1 MSQSQS
7 QQLIAGANAPL
18 PTDAISIR
26 ILSQSAIDCAAY
38 RLTADGKV
46 RGDGDMIFYGQ
57 TRSDDGSV
65 SFRGHDSDG
74 FFDINLPA
82 QPASIEKIALAFS
95 SPQTLA
101 QVGDV
106 DIQVMQGSQV
116 LMTCQLSA
124 AGRNEKAIILA
135 ECYRRQ
141 GSWKFRFI
149 AQGFE
154 GGLKPLSE
162 HFGVEIADEAPNQ
175 PPIQSQSQSQSQG
188 QSQNVPPP
196 INTQRPINT
205 QKAGSASP
213 TNAPQTSTP
222 PPRPASPSINLSK
235 ITLTKNQSSINL
247 KKRDNFG
254 KISVNLNWNQRPNA
268 DKQAPKKGILGDLF
282 KQHKAGGIDLDVGAM
297 IHLKNGEKTLI
308 QALGNRFG
316 SLPSAPYVCLRAD
329 DRTGQVSGGEWL
341 DINGQQ
347 WSQIEEVF
355 IFAFIYEGAPNWAQ
369 TDGVVTIHV
378 PEQPPIETRLTE
390 GAGNLPMC
398 AIARLVNQQGSIN
411 VERINQYFQGHQEM
425 DKAFNWGFSWKRG
438 SK

>member
-1 MSQSQS
+1 MSQNQP
-7 QQLIAGANAPL
+7 QKLIAGANAPL
-18 PTDAISIR
+18 PTDHISIR

-38 RLTADGKV
+38 RLTTEGKV
-46 RGDGDMIFYGQ
+46 RGDGDMVFYGQ

-82 QPASIEKIALAFS
+82 QPANIEKIALAFS
-95 SPQTLA
+95 SAQTLA

-106 DIQVMQGSQV
+106 DIQVLQGSQV

-124 AGRNEKAIILA
+124 AGRTEKALILA

-162 HFGVEIADEAPNQ
+162 HFGVEIADDGPVQAQ
-175 PPIQSQSQSQSQG
+175 
-188 QSQNVPPP
+188 
-196 INTQRPINT
+196 PINT
-205 QKAGSASP
+205 QKAGSVP
-213 TNAPQTSTP
+213 TANTP
-222 PPRPASPSINLSK
+222 PPIPTNSTSQSINLSK

-254 KISVNLNWNQRPNA
+254 KISVNLNWNQRPDNST
-268 DKQAPKKGILGDLF
+268 QTPKKGLLGDLF

-316 SLPSAPYVCLRAD
+316 NLQSAPYVLLRAD

-355 IFAFIYEGAPNWAQ
+355 IFAFIYEGVPNWAQ

-378 PEQPPIETRLTE
+378 PDQPPIETRLTE
-390 GAGNLPMC
+390 GTGNLPMC

-438 SK
+438 RK

>member
-1 MSQSQS
+1 MSQT
-7 QQLIAGANAPL
+7 LVAGANAPL
-18 PTDAISIR
+18 PNDNISIR
-26 ILSQSAIDCAAY
+26 ILSHNAIDCAAY
-38 RLTADGKV
+38 RLTVDGKV

-74 FFDINLPA
+74 FFDINLPS
-82 QPASIEKIALAFS
+82 QPATIEKIALAFS
-95 SPQTLA
+95 SNQALT
-101 QVGDV
+101 QIGDV

-116 LMTCQLSA
+116 LLTCQLSSS
-124 AGRNEKAIILA
+124 GRPEKAIILA

-141 GSWKFRFI
+141 GNWKFRFI

-162 HFGVEIADEAPNQ
+162 HFGVEISDDAPAPTQN
-175 PPIQSQSQSQSQG
+175 QSQA
-188 QSQNVPPP
+188 
-196 INTQRPINT
+196 INT
-205 QKAGSASP
+205 QKPIDTQRAA
-213 TNAPQTSTP
+213 TQASTP
-222 PPRPASPSINLSK
+222 PPIPASPTVNLSK

-247 KKRDNFG
+247 TKRDDFG
-254 KISVNLNWNQRPNA
+254 KISVNLNWNQRPNN
-268 DKQAPKKGILGDLF
+268 DNSAPKKGLLSDLF
-282 KQHKAGGIDLDVGAM
+282 KQKGSGGIDLDVGAM
-297 IHLKNGEKTLI
+297 IHLKTGEKTLI

-316 SLPSAPYVCLRAD
+316 SLNSSPFVLLRAD
-329 DRTGQVSGGEWL
+329 DRTGQVSDGEWL

-355 IFAFIYEGAPNWAQ
+355 IFAFIYEGVPNWAQ

-378 PEQPPIETRLTE
+378 PGQPPIETRLTE
-390 GAGNLPMC
+390 GAGNAPMC

-411 VERINQYFQGHQEM
+411 VERINQYFNGHKEM

>member
-1 MSQSQS
+1 MSQV
-7 QQLIAGANAPL
+7 LIAGANAPL
-18 PTDAISIR
+18 PTDNISVR
-26 ILSQSAIDCAAY
+26 IISQSAIDCAAY
-38 RLTADGKV
+38 RLTTDGKV

-57 TRSDDGSV
+57 KNSDDNSV

-74 FFDINLPA
+74 FFDINLSG
-82 QPASIEKIALAFS
+82 QPATIDKIALAFS
-95 SPQTLA
+95 SDQTLA
-101 QVGDV
+101 QLGDV
-106 DIQVMQGSQV
+106 DIQVLQGSQV
-116 LMTCQLSA
+116 LMTCQLSS

-162 HFGVEIADEAPNQ
+162 HFGVEIADDAPAPTQNQ
-175 PPIQSQSQSQSQG
+175 PH
-188 QSQNVPPP
+188 SQNQP
-196 INTQRPINT
+196 QPINT
-205 QKAGSASP
+205 QKA
-213 TNAPQTSTP
+213 STP
-222 PPRPASPSINLSK
+222 PPIPANPSVNLSK

-247 KKRDNFG
+247 TKRDDFG
-254 KISVNLNWNQRPNA
+254 KISVNLNWNQRPNTDNA
-268 DKQAPKKGILGDLF
+268 APKKGLLSDLF
-282 KQHKAGGIDLDVGAM
+282 KQHGASGIDLDVGAM

-308 QALGNRFG
+308 QALGDRFG
-316 SLPSAPYVCLRAD
+316 SLQAPPYVCLRAD

-347 WSQIEEVF
+347 WAQIEEVF

-378 PEQPPIETRLTE
+378 PSQPPIETRLTE
-390 GAGNLPMC
+390 GAGNMPMC

-411 VERINQYFQGHQEM
+411 VERINQYFKGHQEM

-438 SK
+438 RK

>member
-1 MSQSQS
+1 MSQNQP
-7 QQLIAGANAPL
+7 QKLIAGANAPL
-18 PTDAISIR
+18 PTDNISIR
-26 ILSQSAIDCAAY
+26 ILSQNAIDCAAY
-38 RLTADGKV
+38 RLTNDGKV

-74 FFDINLPA
+74 FFDVNLSA
-82 QPASIEKIALAFS
+82 QPATIEKIALAFS
-95 SPQTLA
+95 SAQTLS

-106 DIQVMQGSQV
+106 DIQVLQGSQV
-116 LMTCQLSA
+116 LMTCQLSS

-162 HFGVEIADEAPNQ
+162 HFGVEIADDVPAQNQ
-175 PPIQSQSQSQSQG
+175 NPEQSQPQ
-188 QSQNVPPP
+188 P
-196 INTQRPINT
+196 INTQRSINT
-205 QKAGSASP
+205 QKAG
-213 TNAPQTSTP
+213 NTSQANNP
-222 PPRPASPSINLSK
+222 PPIPANPSINLSK

-247 KKRDNFG
+247 KKRDDFG
-254 KISVNLNWNQRPNA
+254 KISVNLDWNQRPPS
-268 DKQAPKKGILGDLF
+268 DKAAPKKGILGDLF
-282 KQHKAGGIDLDVGAM
+282 KQHQSSGIDLDVGAM

-316 SLPSAPYVCLRAD
+316 SLQSAPYVCLRAD

-355 IFAFIYEGAPNWAQ
+355 IFAFIYEGAPNWEK

-378 PEQPPIETRLTE
+378 PEQSPIETRLTE

-411 VERINQYFQGHQEM
+411 VERINQYFKGHQEM

-438 SK
+438 RK

>member
-1 MSQSQS
+1 MSQNQP
-7 QQLIAGANAPL
+7 QKLIAGANAPL
-18 PTDAISIR
+18 PTDNISIR
-26 ILSQSAIDCAAY
+26 ILSQNAIDCAAY
-38 RLTADGKV
+38 RLTNDGKV

-74 FFDINLPA
+74 FFDINLSA

-95 SPQTLA
+95 SAQTLS
-101 QVGDV
+101 QIGNV
-106 DIQVMQGSQV
+106 DIQVLQGSQV
-116 LMTCQLSA
+116 LMTCQLSS

-141 GSWKFRFI
+141 GNWKFRFI

-162 HFGVEIADEAPNQ
+162 HFGVEIADEAPAQNHN
-175 PPIQSQSQSQSQG
+175 PAQSQPQ
-188 QSQNVPPP
+188 P

-205 QKAGSASP
+205 QKASS
-213 TNAPQTSTP
+213 TSQANNP
-222 PPRPASPSINLSK
+222 PPIPVSPSINLSK

-247 KKRDNFG
+247 KKRDDFG
-254 KISVNLNWNQRPNA
+254 KISVNLDWNQRPQSDRA
-268 DKQAPKKGILGDLF
+268 APKKGILGDLF
-282 KQHKAGGIDLDVGAM
+282 KQHQSSGIDLDVGAM

-316 SLPSAPYVCLRAD
+316 SLQSAPYVCLRAD

-355 IFAFIYEGAPNWAQ
+355 IFAFIYEGAPNWEK

-378 PEQPPIETRLTE
+378 PEQSPIETRLTE

-411 VERINQYFQGHQEM
+411 VERINQYFKGHQEM

-438 SK
+438 RK

>member
-1 MSQSQS
+1 MSQNQP
-7 QQLIAGANAPL
+7 QKLIAGANAPL
-18 PTDAISIR
+18 PTDNISIR
-26 ILSQSAIDCAAY
+26 ILSQNAIDCAAY
-38 RLTADGKV
+38 RLTTDGKV
-46 RGDGDMIFYGQ
+46 RGDGDMVFYGQ

-74 FFDINLPA
+74 FFDVNLSA
-82 QPASIEKIALAFS
+82 QPTSIEKIALAFS
-95 SPQTLA
+95 SAQTLT

-106 DIQVMQGSQV
+106 DIQVLQGSQV
-116 LMTCQLSA
+116 LMTCQLNS

-149 AQGFE
+149 AQGFN

-162 HFGVEIADEAPNQ
+162 HFGVEIADET
-175 PPIQSQSQSQSQG
+175 PPQNQSQ
-188 QSQNVPPP
+188 P
-196 INTQRPINT
+196 INTQRPIDT
-205 QKAGSASP
+205 QKARS
-213 TNAPQTSTP
+213 APQTSTP
-222 PPRPASPSINLSK
+222 PPIPASPSINLSK

-247 KKRDNFG
+247 KKRDDFG
-254 KISVNLNWNQRPNA
+254 KISVNLDWNQRPNI
-268 DKQAPKKGILGDLF
+268 DKQSPKKGLLGDLF
-282 KQHKAGGIDLDVGAM
+282 KQHQSSGIDLDVGAM

-316 SLPSAPYVCLRAD
+316 SLQSAPYVCLRAD

-355 IFAFIYEGAPNWAQ
+355 IFAFIYEGAPNWEK

-378 PEQPPIETRLTE
+378 PEQSPIETRLTE

-411 VERINQYFQGHQEM
+411 VERINQYFKGHQEM

-438 SK
+438 RK

>member
-1 MSQSQS
+1 MSQTQP
-7 QQLIAGANAPL
+7 QKLVAGANAPL
-18 PTDAISIR
+18 PTAAISIR
-26 ILSQSAIDCAAY
+26 ILSQSAVDCAAY
-38 RLTADGKV
+38 RLTTEGKV

-95 SPQTLA
+95 STQTLA

-106 DIQVMQGSQV
+106 DIQVLQGSQV

-124 AGRNEKAIILA
+124 SGRTEKAIILA

-162 HFGVEIADEAPNQ
+162 HFGVEIADEDHNQAP
-175 PPIQSQSQSQSQG
+175 SQSQSAPTS
-188 QSQNVPPP
+188 
-196 INTQRPINT
+196 INTQRPMNT
-205 QKAGSASP
+205 QKSS
-213 TNAPQTSTP
+213 TSQTSTP
-222 PPRPASPSINLSK
+222 PPISASPSINLSK

-247 KKRDNFG
+247 KKRDDFG

-316 SLPSAPYVCLRAD
+316 SLQSAPYVCLRAD

-355 IFAFIYEGAPNWAQ
+355 IFAFIYDGAPNWAQ

-390 GAGNLPMC
+390 GTGNLPMC

-438 SK
+438 RK

>member
-1 MSQSQS
+1 MMSQNQP
-7 QQLIAGANAPL
+7 QKLIAGANAPL
-18 PTDAISIR
+18 PTDNISIR
-26 ILSQSAIDCAAY
+26 ILSQNAIDCAAY
-38 RLTADGKV
+38 RLTTDGKV
-46 RGDGDMIFYGQ
+46 RGDGDMVFYGQ

-74 FFDINLPA
+74 FFDVNLSA
-82 QPASIEKIALAFS
+82 QPTSIEKIALAFS
-95 SPQTLA
+95 SAQTLT

-106 DIQVMQGSQV
+106 DIQVLQGSQV
-116 LMTCQLSA
+116 LMTCQLNS

-149 AQGFE
+149 AQGFN

-162 HFGVEIADEAPNQ
+162 HFGVEIADET
-175 PPIQSQSQSQSQG
+175 PPQNQSQ
-188 QSQNVPPP
+188 P
-196 INTQRPINT
+196 INTQRPIDT
-205 QKAGSASP
+205 QKARS
-213 TNAPQTSTP
+213 APQTSTP
-222 PPRPASPSINLSK
+222 PPIPASPSINLSK

-247 KKRDNFG
+247 KKRDDFG
-254 KISVNLNWNQRPNA
+254 KISVNLDWNQRPNI
-268 DKQAPKKGILGDLF
+268 DKQSPKKGLLGDLF
-282 KQHKAGGIDLDVGAM
+282 KQHQSSGIDLDVGAM

-316 SLPSAPYVCLRAD
+316 SLQSAPYVCLRAD

-355 IFAFIYEGAPNWAQ
+355 IFAFIYEGAPNWEK

-378 PEQPPIETRLTE
+378 PEQSPIETRLTE

-411 VERINQYFQGHQEM
+411 VERINQYFKGHQEM

-438 SK
+438 RK

>member
-1 MSQSQS
+1 MSQNQP
-7 QQLIAGANAPL
+7 QQLVAGANAPL
-18 PTDAISIR
+18 PNDHISIR
-26 ILSQSAIDCAAY
+26 IISQNAVDCAAY
-38 RLTADGKV
+38 RLTSDGKV

-57 TRSDDGSV
+57 TRSDDGNV

-82 QPASIEKIALAFS
+82 QPANIDKIALAFS
-95 SPQTLA
+95 SEQTLA
-101 QVGDV
+101 QIGDV
-106 DIQVMQGSQV
+106 DIQVLQGSQV
-116 LMTCQLSA
+116 LLTCQLNGT
-124 AGRNEKAIILA
+124 GRSEKAIILA

-149 AQGFE
+149 AQGFN

-162 HFGVEIADEAPNQ
+162 HFGVEIADEAPA
-175 PPIQSQSQSQSQG
+175 PSQAAPQAQ
-188 QSQNVPPP
+188 
-196 INTQRPINT
+196 TINT
-205 QKAGSASP
+205 QKTNRPAQATPPSIPASP
-213 TNAPQTSTP
+213 TV
-222 PPRPASPSINLSK
+222 NLNK

-254 KISVNLNWNQRPNA
+254 KITVNLNWNQRPNA
-268 DKQAPKKGILGDLF
+268 DQKMPKKGLLGDLF
-282 KQHKAGGIDLDVGAM
+282 KQHKSGGIDLDVGAM

-316 SLPSAPYVCLRAD
+316 SLQSAPYVCLRAD

-341 DINGQQ
+341 DINGEQ

-355 IFAFIYEGAPNWAQ
+355 IFAFIYEGVPNWAQ

-390 GAGNLPMC
+390 GTGNLPMC

-411 VERINQYFQGHQEM
+411 VERINQYFKGHQEM
-425 DKAFNWGFSWKRG
+425 DKAFHWGFSWKRG
-438 SK
+438 RK

>member
-1 MSQSQS
+1 MSQPQK
-7 QQLIAGANAPL
+7 LIAGANAPL
-18 PTDAISIR
+18 PTDNISIR

-38 RLTADGKV
+38 RLTTDGKV

-57 TRSDDGSV
+57 TRSDDGNV

-74 FFDINLPA
+74 FFDINLSA
-82 QPASIEKIALAFS
+82 QPASIDKIALAFS
-95 SPQTLA
+95 SAQTLA

-106 DIQVMQGSQV
+106 DVQVLQGSQV

-162 HFGVEIADEAPNQ
+162 YFGVEIADEAPNQ
-175 PPIQSQSQSQSQG
+175 AQS
-188 QSQNVPPP
+188 
-196 INTQRPINT
+196 IDTQKPINT
-205 QKAGSASP
+205 QKAGSA
-213 TNAPQTSTP
+213 PQTTTP
-222 PPRPASPSINLSK
+222 PPIPTASQNPSINLSK

-254 KISVNLNWNQRPNA
+254 KISVNLNWNQRP
-268 DKQAPKKGILGDLF
+268 DSSTQAPKKGLLGDLF
-282 KQHKAGGIDLDVGAM
+282 KQHKAGSIDLDIGAM

-316 SLPSAPYVCLRAD
+316 NLQSAPYVLLRAD

-355 IFAFIYEGAPNWAQ
+355 IFAFIYEGVPNWAQ

-438 SK
+438 RK

>member
-1 MSQSQS
+1 MSQNQP
-7 QQLIAGANAPL
+7 QQLVAGANAPL
-18 PTDAISIR
+18 PNDHISIR
-26 ILSQSAIDCAAY
+26 IISQNAVDCAAY
-38 RLTADGKV
+38 RLTSDGKV

-57 TRSDDGSV
+57 TRSDDGNV

-82 QPASIEKIALAFS
+82 QPANIDKIALAFS
-95 SPQTLA
+95 SEQTLA
-101 QVGDV
+101 QIGDV
-106 DIQVMQGSQV
+106 DIQVLQGSQV
-116 LMTCQLSA
+116 LLTCQLNGT
-124 AGRNEKAIILA
+124 GRSEKAIILA

-149 AQGFE
+149 AQGFN

-162 HFGVEIADEAPNQ
+162 HFGVEIADEAPA
-175 PPIQSQSQSQSQG
+175 PSQAAPQAQ
-188 QSQNVPPP
+188 
-196 INTQRPINT
+196 TINT
-205 QKAGSASP
+205 QKTNRPAQATPPPIPASP
-213 TNAPQTSTP
+213 TV
-222 PPRPASPSINLSK
+222 NLNK

-254 KISVNLNWNQRPNA
+254 KIAVNLNWNQRPNA
-268 DKQAPKKGILGDLF
+268 DQKTPKKGLLGDLF
-282 KQHKAGGIDLDVGAM
+282 KQHKSGGIDLDVGAM

-316 SLPSAPYVCLRAD
+316 SLQSAPYVCLRAD

-341 DINGQQ
+341 DINGEQ

-355 IFAFIYEGAPNWAQ
+355 IFAFIYEGVPNWAQ

-390 GAGNLPMC
+390 GTGNLPMC

-411 VERINQYFQGHQEM
+411 VERINQYFKGHQEM
-425 DKAFNWGFSWKRG
+425 DKAFHWGFSWKRG
-438 SK
+438 RK

>member
-1 MSQSQS
+1 MSQH
-7 QQLIAGANAPL
+7 LVAGANAPL
-18 PTDAISIR
+18 PTDNISIR
-26 ILSQSAIDCAAY
+26 IMSQNPIDCAAY
-38 RLTADGKV
+38 RLTTQGKV

-82 QPASIEKIALAFS
+82 QSADIDKIALAFS
-95 SPQTLA
+95 SAQTLA
-101 QVGDV
+101 QLGDV
-106 DIQVMQGSQV
+106 DIQVLQGSQV
-116 LMTCQLSA
+116 LITCQLSST
-124 AGRNEKAIILA
+124 GRNEKAIILA

-162 HFGVEIADEAPNQ
+162 HFGVEIADEAPVQAQNQ
-175 PPIQSQSQSQSQG
+175 S
-188 QSQNVPPP
+188 
-196 INTQRPINT
+196 INTQKPINT
-205 QKAGSASP
+205 QKASS
-213 TNAPQTSTP
+213 APQTSTP
-222 PPRPASPSINLSK
+222 PSIPASSTNPSINLSK
-235 ITLTKNQSSINL
+235 ITLTKNKSSINL
-247 KKRDNFG
+247 TKRDDFG
-254 KISVNLNWNQRPNA
+254 KISVNLNWNQNPNTNQ
-268 DKQAPKKGILGDLF
+268 QAPKKGLLNDLF
-282 KQHKAGGIDLDVGAM
+282 KQKGSDGIDLDVGAM
-297 IHLKNGEKTLI
+297 VHLKNGQKTLI

-316 SLPSAPYVCLRAD
+316 SLTSAPYVLLRAD

-378 PEQPPIETRLTE
+378 PDQPPIETRLTE
-390 GAGNLPMC
+390 GTGDLPMC
-398 AIARLVNQQGSIN
+398 AIARLVNQNGSIN
-411 VERINQYFQGHQEM
+411 VERINQYFKGHQDM
-425 DKAFNWGFSWKRG
+425 DKAFNWGFSWQRS

>member
-1 MSQSQS
+1 MSQPQA
-7 QQLIAGANAPL
+7 LIAGANAPL
-18 PTDAISIR
+18 PTDNISIR
-26 ILSQSAIDCAAY
+26 ILSQNAIDCAAY
-38 RLTADGKV
+38 RLTSDGKV

-74 FFDINLPA
+74 FFDINLPT

-95 SPQTLA
+95 SAQMLA

-106 DIQVMQGSQV
+106 DIQVLQGSQV
-116 LMTCQLSA
+116 LMTCQLAA

-162 HFGVEIADEAPNQ
+162 HFGVEIADEAP
-175 PPIQSQSQSQSQG
+175 
-188 QSQNVPPP
+188 VPP

-205 QKAGSASP
+205 QKAGSAH
-213 TNAPQTSTP
+213 QTSTP
-222 PPRPASPSINLSK
+222 PPIPSSTASINTTNASINLSK
-235 ITLTKNQSSINL
+235 VTLTKNQSSINL
-247 KKRDNFG
+247 KKRDDFG
-254 KISVNLNWNQRPNA
+254 KIAVNLDWNQRPNT
-268 DKQAPKKGILGDLF
+268 DKSAPKKGILGDLF
-282 KQHKAGGIDLDVGAM
+282 KQHKAGGVDLDVGAM

-316 SLPSAPYVCLRAD
+316 SLQTAPYVCLRAD

-378 PEQPPIETRLTE
+378 PDQPPIETRLTE
-390 GAGNLPMC
+390 GTGNLPMC

-438 SK
+438 RK

>member
-1 MSQSQS
+1 MSQNQP
-7 QQLIAGANAPL
+7 QKLIAGANAPL
-18 PTDAISIR
+18 PTDNISIR
-26 ILSQSAIDCAAY
+26 ILSQNAIDCAAY
-38 RLTADGKV
+38 RLTNDGKV

-74 FFDINLPA
+74 FFDINLSA
-82 QPASIEKIALAFS
+82 QPATIEKIALAFS
-95 SPQTLA
+95 SAQTLS

-106 DIQVMQGSQV
+106 DIQVLQGSQV
-116 LMTCQLSA
+116 LMNCQLSSS
-124 AGRNEKAIILA
+124 GRNEKAIILA

-141 GSWKFRFI
+141 GNWKFRFI

-162 HFGVEIADEAPNQ
+162 HFGVEIADEAPAQNHN
-175 PPIQSQSQSQSQG
+175 PAQSQPQ
-188 QSQNVPPP
+188 P

-205 QKAGSASP
+205 QKASS
-213 TNAPQTSTP
+213 TSQANNP
-222 PPRPASPSINLSK
+222 PPIPVSPSINLSK

-247 KKRDNFG
+247 KKRDDFG
-254 KISVNLNWNQRPNA
+254 KISVNLDWNQRPQSDRA
-268 DKQAPKKGILGDLF
+268 APKKGILGDLF
-282 KQHKAGGIDLDVGAM
+282 KQHQSSGIDLDVGAM

-316 SLPSAPYVCLRAD
+316 SLQSAPYVCLRAD

-355 IFAFIYEGAPNWAQ
+355 IFAFIYEGAPNWEK

-378 PEQPPIETRLTE
+378 PEQSPIETRLTE

-411 VERINQYFQGHQEM
+411 VERINQYFKGHQEM

-438 SK
+438 RK

>member
-1 MSQSQS
+1 MSQPQK
-7 QQLIAGANAPL
+7 LIAGANAPL
-18 PTDAISIR
+18 PTDNISIR

-38 RLTADGKV
+38 RLTTDGKV

-57 TRSDDGSV
+57 TRSDDGNV

-74 FFDINLPA
+74 FFDINLSA
-82 QPASIEKIALAFS
+82 QPASIDKIALAFS
-95 SPQTLA
+95 SAQTLA

-106 DIQVMQGSQV
+106 DVQVLQGSQV

-175 PPIQSQSQSQSQG
+175 AQS
-188 QSQNVPPP
+188 
-196 INTQRPINT
+196 INTQKPINT
-205 QKAGSASP
+205 QKAGSA
-213 TNAPQTSTP
+213 PQTTTP
-222 PPRPASPSINLSK
+222 PPIPTASQNPSINLSK

-254 KISVNLNWNQRPNA
+254 KISVNLNWNRRP
-268 DKQAPKKGILGDLF
+268 DSSTQVPKKGLLGDLF
-282 KQHKAGGIDLDVGAM
+282 KQHKAGSIDLDIGAM

-316 SLPSAPYVCLRAD
+316 NLQSAPYVLLRAD

-355 IFAFIYEGAPNWAQ
+355 IFAFIYEGVPNWAQ

-438 SK
+438 RK

>member
-1 MSQSQS
+1 MSQTHSQT
-7 QQLIAGANAPL
+7 LVAGANAPL
-18 PTDAISIR
+18 PTDNISIR
-26 ILSQSAIDCAAY
+26 ILSQNAIDCAAY
-38 RLTADGKV
+38 RLTTSGKV

-57 TRSDDGSV
+57 KRSDDGSV

-74 FFDINLPA
+74 FFDINLPT

-95 SPQTLA
+95 SEQTLA

-106 DIQVMQGSQV
+106 DIQVLQGSQV

-154 GGLKPLSE
+154 GGLKPLSQ
-162 HFGVEIADEAPNQ
+162 HFGVEIADEAPA
-175 PPIQSQSQSQSQG
+175 
-188 QSQNVPPP
+188 QSQNQSQP

-205 QKAGSASP
+205 QKASSAS
-213 TNAPQTSTP
+213 QTSTP
-222 PPRPASPSINLSK
+222 PPVPSNPSINLSK

-247 KKRDNFG
+247 KKRDDFG
-254 KISVNLNWNQRPNA
+254 KISVNLDWNQRPNM
-268 DKQAPKKGILGDLF
+268 DKQAPKKGLLGDLF

-297 IHLKNGEKTLI
+297 IHLKSGEKTLI

-316 SLPSAPYVCLRAD
+316 SLQSAPYVCLRAD

-355 IFAFIYEGAPNWAQ
+355 IFAFIYEGAPNWEK

-378 PEQPPIETRLTE
+378 PEQSPIETRLTE

-411 VERINQYFQGHQEM
+411 VERINQYFKGHQEM

>member
-1 MSQSQS
+1 MSQDQS
-7 QQLIAGANAPL
+7 QKLVAGANAPL
-18 PTDAISIR
+18 PTDNISIR
-26 ILSQSAIDCAAY
+26 ILSHNAIDCAAY
-38 RLTADGKV
+38 RLTTDGKV

-57 TRSDDGSV
+57 TRSDDASV

-74 FFDINLPA
+74 FFDINLPS

-95 SPQTLA
+95 SAQTLA

-106 DIQVMQGSQV
+106 DIQVLQGSQV

-124 AGRNEKAIILA
+124 TGRVEKAIILA

-162 HFGVEIADEAPNQ
+162 HFGVEIADEAPSQ
-175 PPIQSQSQSQSQG
+175 TQAQSQSQTQAQNQSQ
-188 QSQNVPPP
+188 P

-205 QKAGSASP
+205 QKAGSASQ
-213 TNAPQTSTP
+213 ASTP
-222 PPRPASPSINLSK
+222 PPIPASPSINLSK

-247 KKRDNFG
+247 KKRDDFG
-254 KISVNLNWNQRPNA
+254 KISVNLNWNQRPDI
-268 DKQAPKKGILGDLF
+268 DKQAPKKGLLGDLF
-282 KQHKAGGIDLDVGAM
+282 KQHKSGGIDLDVGAM

-316 SLPSAPYVCLRAD
+316 SLQSAPYVCLRAD
-329 DRTGQVSGGEWL
+329 DRTGQISGGEWL

-347 WSQIEEVF
+347 WAQIEEVF
-355 IFAFIYEGAPNWAQ
+355 IFAFIYDGAPNWAQ
-369 TDGVVTIHV
+369 TDGVVTINV

-411 VERINQYFQGHQEM
+411 VERINQYFKGHQEM

>member
-1 MSQSQS
+1 MSQNQP
-7 QQLIAGANAPL
+7 QKLIAGANAPL
-18 PTDAISIR
+18 PTDNISIR
-26 ILSQSAIDCAAY
+26 ILSQNAIDCAAY
-38 RLTADGKV
+38 RLTNDGKV

-74 FFDINLPA
+74 FFDVNLSA

-95 SPQTLA
+95 SSQTLS

-106 DIQVMQGSQV
+106 DIQVLQGSQV
-116 LMTCQLSA
+116 LMTCQLSS

-141 GSWKFRFI
+141 GNWKFRFI

-162 HFGVEIADEAPNQ
+162 HFGVEIADEAPAQNHN
-175 PPIQSQSQSQSQG
+175 PAQSQPQ
-188 QSQNVPPP
+188 P

-205 QKAGSASP
+205 QKASS
-213 TNAPQTSTP
+213 TSQANNP
-222 PPRPASPSINLSK
+222 PPIPVSPSINLSK

-247 KKRDNFG
+247 KKRDDFG
-254 KISVNLNWNQRPNA
+254 KISVNLDWNQRPQS
-268 DKQAPKKGILGDLF
+268 DKSTPKKGILGDLF
-282 KQHKAGGIDLDVGAM
+282 KQHQSSGIDLDVGAM

-316 SLPSAPYVCLRAD
+316 SLQSAPYVCLRAD

-347 WSQIEEVF
+347 WAQIEEVF
-355 IFAFIYEGAPNWAQ
+355 IFAFIYEGAPNWEK

-378 PEQPPIETRLTE
+378 PEQSPIETRLTE

-411 VERINQYFQGHQEM
+411 VERINQYFKGHQEM

-438 SK
+438 RK

>member
-1 MSQSQS
+1 MKQP

-18 PTDAISIR
+18 PTDNISVR
-26 ILSQSAIDCAAY
+26 ILSQNAIDCAAY
-38 RLTADGKV
+38 RLTTDGKV

-57 TRSDDGSV
+57 KRSDDGNV

-74 FFDINLPA
+74 FFDINLLA

-95 SPQTLA
+95 SAQTLA

-106 DIQVMQGSQV
+106 DIQVLQGSQV
-116 LMTCQLSA
+116 LMTCQLSST
-124 AGRNEKAIILA
+124 GRNEKAIILV

-149 AQGFE
+149 AQGFN

-162 HFGVEIADEAPNQ
+162 HFGVEIADDAPATQNQ
-175 PPIQSQSQSQSQG
+175 AQ
-188 QSQNVPPP
+188 
-196 INTQRPINT
+196 PINT
-205 QKAGSASP
+205 QKAGNTSQA
-213 TNAPQTSTP
+213 STP
-222 PPRPASPSINLSK
+222 PPIPATPSINLSK

-247 KKRDNFG
+247 KKRDDFG
-254 KISVNLNWNQRPNA
+254 KISVNLDWNQRPESN
-268 DKQAPKKGILGDLF
+268 KSAPKKGLLGDLF
-282 KQHKAGGIDLDVGAM
+282 KQHQSSGIDLDVGAM

-316 SLPSAPYVCLRAD
+316 SLQSAPYVCLRAD

-341 DINGQQ
+341 DINGKQ

-355 IFAFIYEGAPNWAQ
+355 IFAFIYEGAPNWEK

-378 PEQPPIETRLTE
+378 PDQSPIETRLTE
-390 GAGNLPMC
+390 GASNLPMC

-411 VERINQYFQGHQEM
+411 VERINQYFKGHQEM

-438 SK
+438 RK

>member
-1 MSQSQS
+1 MMSQPQK
-7 QQLIAGANAPL
+7 LIAGANAPL
-18 PTDAISIR
+18 PTDNISIR

-38 RLTADGKV
+38 RLTTDGKV

-57 TRSDDGSV
+57 TRSDDGNV

-74 FFDINLPA
+74 FFDINLSA
-82 QPASIEKIALAFS
+82 QPASIDKIALAFS
-95 SPQTLA
+95 SAQTLA

-106 DIQVMQGSQV
+106 DVQVLQGSQV

-175 PPIQSQSQSQSQG
+175 AQS
-188 QSQNVPPP
+188 
-196 INTQRPINT
+196 INTQKPINT
-205 QKAGSASP
+205 QKAGSA
-213 TNAPQTSTP
+213 PQTTTP
-222 PPRPASPSINLSK
+222 PPIPTASQNPSINLSK

-254 KISVNLNWNQRPNA
+254 KISVNLNWNRRP
-268 DKQAPKKGILGDLF
+268 DSSTQVPKKGLLGDLF
-282 KQHKAGGIDLDVGAM
+282 KQHKAGSIDLDIGAM

-316 SLPSAPYVCLRAD
+316 NLQSAPYVLLRAD

-355 IFAFIYEGAPNWAQ
+355 IFAFIYEGVPNWAQ

-438 SK
+438 RK

>member
-1 MSQSQS
+1 MSQNQP
-7 QQLIAGANAPL
+7 QKLIAGANAPL
-18 PTDAISIR
+18 PTDNISIR
-26 ILSQSAIDCAAY
+26 ILSQNAIDCAAY
-38 RLTADGKV
+38 RLTNDGKV

-57 TRSDDGSV
+57 TRSDDGSL

-74 FFDINLPA
+74 FFDINLSA

-95 SPQTLA
+95 SAQTLS

-106 DIQVMQGSQV
+106 DIQVLQGSQV
-116 LMTCQLSA
+116 LMTCQLSS

-162 HFGVEIADEAPNQ
+162 HFGVEIADDAPAQNHN
-175 PPIQSQSQSQSQG
+175 PAQSQPQ
-188 QSQNVPPP
+188 P

-205 QKAGSASP
+205 QKAGNTSQ
-213 TNAPQTSTP
+213 TNNP
-222 PPRPASPSINLSK
+222 PPIPANPSINLSK

-247 KKRDNFG
+247 KKRDDFG
-254 KISVNLNWNQRPNA
+254 KISVNLDWNQRPQS
-268 DKQAPKKGILGDLF
+268 DKAAPKKGILGDLF
-282 KQHKAGGIDLDVGAM
+282 KQHQSSGIDLDVGAM

-316 SLPSAPYVCLRAD
+316 SLQSAPYVCLRAD

-355 IFAFIYEGAPNWAQ
+355 IFAFIYEGAPNWEK

-378 PEQPPIETRLTE
+378 PDQSPIETRLTE

-411 VERINQYFQGHQEM
+411 VERINQYFKGHQEM

-438 SK
+438 RK

>member
-1 MSQSQS
+1 MSQVQP
-7 QQLIAGANAPL
+7 QKLIAGANAPL
-18 PTDAISIR
+18 PMDNISIR

-38 RLTADGKV
+38 RLTTDGKV

-95 SPQTLA
+95 SAHTLA

-106 DIQVMQGSQV
+106 DIQVLQGSQV

-124 AGRNEKAIILA
+124 AGRTEKAIILA

-141 GSWKFRFI
+141 GGWKFRFI

-162 HFGVEIADEAPNQ
+162 HFGVEIADDAPNQ
-175 PPIQSQSQSQSQG
+175 AQ
-188 QSQNVPPP
+188 
-196 INTQRPINT
+196 PINT
-205 QKAGSASP
+205 QKAGSAP
-213 TNAPQTSTP
+213 AANTP
-222 PPRPASPSINLSK
+222 PPIPAASSNPFINLSK

-247 KKRDNFG
+247 KKRDDFG
-254 KISVNLNWNQRPNA
+254 KISVNLNWNQRP
-268 DKQAPKKGILGDLF
+268 DSSTQAPKKGLLGDLF
-282 KQHKAGGIDLDVGAM
+282 KQHKAAGIDLDVGAM
-297 IHLKNGEKTLI
+297 IHLKSGEKTLI

-316 SLPSAPYVCLRAD
+316 NLQSAPYVLLRAD

-355 IFAFIYEGAPNWAQ
+355 IFAFIYEGVPNWAQ

-378 PEQPPIETRLTE
+378 PDQPPIETRLTE
-390 GAGNLPMC
+390 GTDNLPMC

-438 SK
+438 RK

>member
-1 MSQSQS
+1 MMSQA
-7 QQLIAGANAPL
+7 LIAGANAPL
-18 PTDAISIR
+18 PTDNISIR
-26 ILSQSAIDCAAY
+26 ILSQNAIDCAAY
-38 RLTADGKV
+38 RLTTEGKV

-95 SPQTLA
+95 SAQTLA

-106 DIQVMQGSQV
+106 DIQVLKGSQV

-124 AGRNEKAIILA
+124 NGRDEKAIILA

-141 GSWKFRFI
+141 GNWKFRFI
-149 AQGFE
+149 AQGFN

-162 HFGVEIADEAPNQ
+162 HFGVEIADET
-175 PPIQSQSQSQSQG
+175 PPQSQDQSQSQ
-188 QSQNVPPP
+188 P
-196 INTQRPINT
+196 INTQRPIDT
-205 QKAGSASP
+205 QKARS
-213 TNAPQTSTP
+213 APQTSTP
-222 PPRPASPSINLSK
+222 PPIPASPSVNLSK
-235 ITLTKNQSSINL
+235 VTLTKNQSSINL
-247 KKRDNFG
+247 KKRDDFG
-254 KISVNLNWNQRPNA
+254 KISVNLNWNQRPETN
-268 DKQAPKKGILGDLF
+268 QHAPKKGLLGDLF
-282 KQHKAGGIDLDVGAM
+282 KQHKAGGIDLDIGAM

-316 SLPSAPYVCLRAD
+316 SLQSAPYVCLRAD

-369 TDGVVTIHV
+369 TDGVVTIAV

-411 VERINQYFQGHQEM
+411 VERINQYYKGHQEM

>member
-1 MSQSQS
+1 MSQNQP
-7 QQLIAGANAPL
+7 QKLIAGANAPL
-18 PTDAISIR
+18 PTDNISIR
-26 ILSQSAIDCAAY
+26 ILSQNAIDCAAY
-38 RLTADGKV
+38 RLTTDGKV
-46 RGDGDMIFYGQ
+46 RGDGDMVFYGQ

-74 FFDINLPA
+74 FFDVNLSA

-95 SPQTLA
+95 SAQTLA

-106 DIQVMQGSQV
+106 DIQVLKGSQV
-116 LMTCQLSA
+116 LMTCQLNS

-149 AQGFE
+149 AQGFN

-162 HFGVEIADEAPNQ
+162 HFGVEIADET
-175 PPIQSQSQSQSQG
+175 PPQNQSQ
-188 QSQNVPPP
+188 P
-196 INTQRPINT
+196 INTQRSINT
-205 QKAGSASP
+205 QKAGSS
-213 TNAPQTSTP
+213 PQTNNP
-222 PPRPASPSINLSK
+222 PPIPDSPSINLSK

-247 KKRDNFG
+247 KKRDDFG
-254 KISVNLNWNQRPNA
+254 KISVNLDWNQRPSI
-268 DKQAPKKGILGDLF
+268 DKQAPKKGLLGDLF
-282 KQHKAGGIDLDVGAM
+282 KQHQSSGIDLDVGAM

-316 SLPSAPYVCLRAD
+316 SLQSAPYVCLRAD

-355 IFAFIYEGAPNWAQ
+355 IFAFIYEGAPNWEK

-378 PEQPPIETRLTE
+378 PEQSPIETRLTE

-411 VERINQYFQGHQEM
+411 VERINQYFKGHQEM

-438 SK
+438 RK

>member
-1 MSQSQS
+1 MSQT
-7 QQLIAGANAPL
+7 LIAGANAPL
-18 PTDAISIR
+18 PTDNISIR
-26 ILSQSAIDCAAY
+26 ILSQNAIDCAAY
-38 RLTADGKV
+38 RLTSTGKV

-65 SFRGHDSDG
+65 SFRGHDSDS

-95 SPQTLA
+95 SDKTLA

-106 DIQVMQGSQV
+106 DIQVLQGSQV
-116 LMTCQLSA
+116 LMTCQLSST
-124 AGRNEKAIILA
+124 GRNEKAIILA

-162 HFGVEIADEAPNQ
+162 HFGVEIADETPVPNQ
-175 PPIQSQSQSQSQG
+175 SQNQAQNQSQSQSQSQA
-188 QSQNVPPP
+188 QP

-205 QKAGSASP
+205 QKAGSA
-213 TNAPQTSTP
+213 PQANTP
-222 PPRPASPSINLSK
+222 PPIPANPAINLSK
-235 ITLTKNQSSINL
+235 VTLTKNQSSINL
-247 KKRDNFG
+247 KKRDDFG
-254 KISVNLNWNQRPNA
+254 KITVNLNWNQRPNT
-268 DKQAPKKGILGDLF
+268 DQKAPKKGLLGDLF

-316 SLPSAPYVCLRAD
+316 SLQSAPYVCLRAD

-369 TDGVVTIHV
+369 TDGVVMIAV
-378 PEQPPIETRLTE
+378 PDQPPIETRLTE
-390 GAGNLPMC
+390 GTGNLPMC

-411 VERINQYFQGHQEM
+411 VERINQYFKGHQEM
-425 DKAFNWGFSWKRG
+425 DKAFDWGFSWKRG

>member
-1 MSQSQS
+1 MSQNQP
-7 QQLIAGANAPL
+7 QKLIAGANAPL
-18 PTDAISIR
+18 PTDNISIR
-26 ILSQSAIDCAAY
+26 ILSQNAIDCAAY
-38 RLTADGKV
+38 RLTNDGKV

-74 FFDINLPA
+74 FFDVNLSA

-95 SPQTLA
+95 SAQTLS

-106 DIQVMQGSQV
+106 DIQVLQGSQV
-116 LMTCQLSA
+116 LMTCQLSS

-141 GSWKFRFI
+141 GGWKFRFI

-162 HFGVEIADEAPNQ
+162 HFGVEIADEAPAQNHN
-175 PPIQSQSQSQSQG
+175 PAQSQPQ
-188 QSQNVPPP
+188 P

-205 QKAGSASP
+205 QKAG
-213 TNAPQTSTP
+213 NTSQANNP
-222 PPRPASPSINLSK
+222 PPIHANPSINLSK

-247 KKRDNFG
+247 KKRDDFG
-254 KISVNLNWNQRPNA
+254 KISVNLDWNQRPQS
-268 DKQAPKKGILGDLF
+268 DKAAPKKGILGDLF
-282 KQHKAGGIDLDVGAM
+282 KQHQSSGIDLDVGAM

-316 SLPSAPYVCLRAD
+316 SLQSAPYVCLRAD

-355 IFAFIYEGAPNWAQ
+355 IFAFIYEGAPNWEK

-378 PEQPPIETRLTE
+378 PEQSPIETRLTE

-411 VERINQYFQGHQEM
+411 VERINQYFKGHQEM

-438 SK
+438 RK